1 VRFTTCGTQIYHSPE
16 MLSKGGY
23 DTRVDIWA
31 IGVLIFE
38 LMVGR
43 PPFKSDGEH
52 SMEDNIMN
60 LRINWPESM
69 NIYAKR
75 LITDILKV
83 NPKERPTLENILDH
97 QFILNNV
104 KNPKSRLILPSEVE
118 LKPFIISRQIPGE
131 DLIRPD
137 ELRSNLKKRNEII
150 ELENEEYKSLY
161 ENLKADFEKIIKEKD
176 ELSMKK
182 DEIEIKIKTLKKYIE
197 ESKKMYEKEIDEII
211 NKYLEAMKNISMKE
225 EENKSLKQDIN
236 LLEKQ
241 NEKLKK
247 EINDIEINN
256 ESKIKKFNDD
266 IKLYKDRMNQI
277 FQGKL
282 KDKSE
287 IEPHLLEYSD
297 NSILSIYKKENDN
310 LKKQNSKYLEK
321 IEELEQK
328 LKTKLENLD
337 NKETKKSNT
346 LYKLLKEKE
355 DELDKKNIHINKLY
369 DVLADIS
376 NFMNKIT
383 IKNFQFFYEGN
394 SFNNIENIKKLL
406 YNIQPRPKSNVRS
419 SSNSKGESSSNK
431 RNTNIQRISESIN
444 YYN

>member
-1 VRFTTCGTQIYHSPE
+1 
-16 MLSKGGY
+16 
-23 DTRVDIWA
+23 
-31 IGVLIFE
+31 
-38 LMVGR
+38 
-43 PPFKSDGEH
+43 
-52 SMEDNIMN
+52 
-60 LRINWPESM
+60 
-69 NIYAKR
+69 
-75 LITDILKV
+75 
-83 NPKERPTLENILDH
+83 
-97 QFILNNV
+97 
-104 KNPKSRLILPSEVE
+104 
-118 LKPFIISRQIPGE
+118 
-131 DLIRPD
+131 
-137 ELRSNLKKRNEII
+137 
-150 ELENEEYKSLY
+150 
-161 ENLKADFEKIIKEKD
+161 
-176 ELSMKK
+176 
-182 DEIEIKIKTLKKYIE
+182 
-197 ESKKMYEKEIDEII
+197 
-211 NKYLEAMKNISMKE
+211 
-225 EENKSLKQDIN
+225 
-236 LLEKQ
+236 
-241 NEKLKK
+241 
-247 EINDIEINN
+247 
-256 ESKIKKFNDD
+256 
-266 IKLYKDRMNQI
+266 MNQI

-444 YYN
+444 Y